1 MSRSLLA
8 AVVAACAAIMPA
20 AAWAQD
26 GPTLEFDRPCYSDG
40 DPVGFTGAGYTP
52 NGEVGFLFAAGGRL
66 GGYDTRADGAGALF
80 GRIGTPDADHFL
92 DDDEDSATLSV
103 TANDVTRIDAGAPPE
118 QQFAAAQFTLS
129 RFAIRLTRRGGG
141 APRAALPMRVEV
153 VGWTHV
159 LGEMLYLHYRRGGRT
174 VKSVRLG
181 RLAGD
186 CGDRTV
192 TLRRGLPRSARPGRY
207 QLVFNT
213 SASDPRSKPRM
224 TMTQRLR

>member
-20 AAWAQD
+20 AAWAQEN
-26 GPTLEFDRPCYSDG
+26 PTLAFDKPCYSAG
-40 DPVGFTGAGYTP
+40 DPVGFTGAGYSP
-52 NGEVGFLFAAGGRL
+52 NGEVNFFFAAAGHVGN
-66 GGYDTRADGAGALF
+66 YDTRADGTGALS

-92 DDDEDSATLSV
+92 DDDQVSATVTV
-103 TANDVTRIDAGAPPE
+103 TANDRTRIDAGAPPE
-118 QQFAAAQFTLS
+118 QRFGAAQFTLS
-129 RFAIRLTRRGGG
+129 RFGVRLRRRGGG
-141 APRAALPMRVEV
+141 AARAALPMRVEV

-186 CGDRTV
+186 CGDRRV
-192 TLRRGLPRSARPGRY
+192 TLRRGLPRGARPGRY